1 MKDGLLLI
9 DKETG
14 CTSHDVVQKARRI
27 LKEKKIGHCG
37 TLDPD
42 ATGLLLLTVGTATR
56 LTRFLIRAP
65 KVYEGT
71 IRFGTATDTYD
82 AAGQVTSEASIEGLT
97 QDAIEAEM
105 ARFVGTFEQTTP
117 AYSAKKVGGVKLYEM
132 ARRGEEV
139 PIETKEVTVYE
150 FAPTRALADGSITFR
165 LACTSGTYARS
176 LAHDVG
182 QALGCGAHLSALRR
196 IKIGTFGIDQAVTL
210 GVLADRL
217 ASPASSPA
225 VHALPEPEAAEPRV
239 PQAAEPSV
247 AKPTTAGSLTASAGS
262 AWVPFDQ
269 IPLPFGAVVAD
280 TQQEQR
286 IRHGQTVLVRELDGD
301 EGDWVELRNRRRQ
314 LVAVGTIIERIGS
327 GGTGIVQPKVVF

>member
-71 IRFGTATDTYD
+71 IRFGAATDTYD

-97 QDAIEAEM
+97 QTAIETAM

-117 AYSAKKVGGVKLYEM
+117 PYSAKKVGGVKLYEM

-139 PIETKEVTVYE
+139 PIETKEITVYE
-150 FAPTRALADGSITFR
+150 FAPTSELKDGSIDFR
-165 LACTSGTYARS
+165 LACTSGTYART

-196 IKIGTFGIDQAVTL
+196 IKIGTFGLEQAVTL

-217 ASPASSPA
+217 SAAPAAGPT
-225 VHALPEPEAAEPRV
+225 LGPE
-239 PQAAEPSV
+239 AEPSV
-247 AKPTTAGSLTASAGS
+247 AKPTTAGSLAASAGS

-280 TQQEQR
+280 GQQEQR

>member
-82 AAGQVTSEASIEGLT
+82 AAGQVTSEGSIEGLT
-97 QDAIEAEM
+97 QGAIEGAM

-117 AYSAKKVGGVKLYEM
+117 PYSAKKVGGVKLYEM

-139 PIETKEVTVYE
+139 PIETKEITVYE
-150 FAPTRALADGSITFR
+150 FAPTSDLADGSVTFR

-182 QALGCGAHLSALRR
+182 SRLGCGAHLSALRR
-196 IKIGTFGIDQAVTL
+196 IKIGTFGLDQAVTL
-210 GVLADRL
+210 GELADRL
-217 ASPASSPA
+217 APAPVASMASTALDPEAEPA
-225 VHALPEPEAAEPRV
+225 V
-239 PQAAEPSV
+239 
-247 AKPTTAGSLTASAGS
+247 AKSTTAGSLAASAGS

-301 EGDWVELRNRRRQ
+301 EGDWVELRNRRQQ